1 MISPKYRVV
10 VADDVAQLRTLLG
23 LVLERSGRFEVVAEA
38 ANGAEAVAAATET
51 TPDLTLLDLSMPVM
65 DGLEALPQVRAA
77 VPSCVVVVLS
87 GFDADRMES
96 RALDAGAAAYLVKG
110 IAPDDLVARL
120 LELLDGRDGQ
130 PGPADPPHPPAP
142 RDTALQLPRDLG
154 SASAARRFLTDTLSD
169 WSRQDLIDDATLL
182 ATELVTN
189 AVVHAESSV
198 RLRVTAVNDHIR
210 IEVAD
215 TGRGALTLKAPS
227 SEATGGRGLLLVEA
241 LARSWGTSA
250 DNDEKLVWFEV

>member
-1 MISPKYRVV
+1 MTSQKYRAV
-10 VADDVAQLRTLLG
+10 VADDVAQLRTLLR

-38 ANGAEAVAAATET
+38 ANGVEAVAAATEM

-65 DGLEALPQVRAA
+65 DGLEALPRIRAA
-77 VPSCVVVVLS
+77 VPSSVVVVLS

-96 RALDAGAAAYLVKG
+96 RALHAGAAAYLVKG

-120 LELLDGRDGQ
+120 LELLDGRDG
-130 PGPADPPHPPAP
+130 GADPEDPSHPPAP
-142 RDTALQLPRDLG
+142 LDSALQLPSDLG
-154 SASAARRFLTDTLSD
+154 SAATARRFLADTLSA

-189 AVVHAESSV
+189 AVVHAESEV
-198 RLRVTAVNDHIR
+198 RLRITAVNDHIR
-210 IEVAD
+210 VEVAD

-227 SEATGGRGLLLVEA
+227 QEATGGRGLLLVEA
-241 LARSWGTSA
+241 LSRSWGTSA
-250 DNDEKLVWFEV
+250 DTDEKIVWFEV